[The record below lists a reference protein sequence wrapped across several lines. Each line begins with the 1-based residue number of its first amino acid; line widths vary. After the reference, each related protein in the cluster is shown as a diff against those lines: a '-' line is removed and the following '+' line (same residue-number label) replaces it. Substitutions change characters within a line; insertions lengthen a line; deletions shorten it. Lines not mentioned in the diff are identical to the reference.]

1 MPPVLIGSGP
11 CALRAAAAIP
21 EVQWLDA
28 SPFVVDHPHLPVDM
42 GVFEDHGTAEIVRE
56 LAGAAP
62 AVTQSSQM
70 LAKGRR
76 LDLPFRR
83 RELARMLPLQ
93 GAQRALTDWT
103 KTRANIRAREV
114 IGGGHEQRSYQD
126 WVVYRYGRALYEQ
139 LHAPY
144 AQRRFGE
151 PEQVAIALA
160 KIHHGVI
167 ESPGW
172 ARFGQSASAAHQ
184 GLLSHT
190 QRDAADMEGVELKDG
205 KVCAVYTDQGR
216 VETERLFWAGPVPE
230 LAEWLE
236 GEIPEILAVDMRR
249 LKTRHRIEAFLPMPG
264 ADLLPDVL
272 HIVDKAPFF
281 RVTPV
286 SMQDDGTIDGVCCHM
301 ALDDGAPEWGMGD
314 ARLLVQCAEALTLL
328 EIGRADESKGLLRR
342 MADYDPAWQV
352 GRWFPDATR
361 VTRAMHEM
369 GISLVGRSAAYR
381 WMDPGQALRLGRSI
395 GQEPDAWH
403 EALRTQVD
411 PPIKLADEGVPVTR
425 FIER

>member
-21 EVQWLDA
+21 QVQWLDA
-28 SPFVVDHPHLPVDM
+28 SPRVVDHPHLPVDM
-42 GVFEDHGTAEIVRE
+42 GLFEDHGTAGIVQE
-56 LAGAAP
+56 LAGA
-62 AVTQSSQM
+62 SSSVSLNSQI

-76 LDLPFRR
+76 LELPFRR
-83 RELARMLPLQ
+83 RELARMLPLK

-114 IGGGHEQRSYQD
+114 IGGGHEQRCYRD

-139 LHAPY
+139 IHAPY
-144 AQRRFGE
+144 AERRFGD
-151 PEQVAIALA
+151 PDAVAIAVA
-160 KIHHGVI
+160 KIHHGVTD
-167 ESPGW
+167 SPGW
-172 ARFGQSASAAHQ
+172 ARFGESASSAHES
-184 GLLSHT
+184 LLSHT
-190 QRDAADMEGVELKDG
+190 QREAAEFEGVELQDG
-205 KVCAVYTDQGR
+205 KVCAVFTDQGR
-216 VETERLFWAGPVPE
+216 VETNRLFWAGPIPE

-236 GEIPEILAVDMRR
+236 GEVSEVMAVDMRR

-264 ADLLPDVL
+264 AELLPEVL

-286 SMQDDGTIDGVCCHM
+286 SMKDDGILDGVCCHI

-314 ARLLVQCAEALTLL
+314 ARLLAQCAEAISAL
-328 EIGRADESKGLLRR
+328 EIGRADESSGLLRR

-361 VTRAMHEM
+361 VTRALHEM
-369 GISLVGRSAAYR
+369 GIGLVGRSAAYR
-381 WMDPGQALRLGRSI
+381 WMDPGQSLRLARSI
-395 GQEPDAWH
+395 GEDPGVWH

>member
-11 CALRAAAAIP
+11 CAMRAAAAMP
-21 EVQWLDA
+21 SVRWLDA
-28 SPFVVDHPHLPVDM
+28 SPRVLDHPHLPVDM
-42 GVFEDHGTAEIVRE
+42 GLFEDHGTASLVWE
-56 LAGAAP
+56 LAGGAP
-62 AVTQSSQM
+62 ALTLRSQL
-70 LAKGRR
+70 LAKGRT

-83 RELARMLPLQ
+83 RELARMLPFQ

-103 KTRANIRAREV
+103 KTRANIKAREV

-144 AQRRFGE
+144 AQRRFGD
-151 PEQVAIALA
+151 PGAVAIALA
-160 KIHHGVI
+160 KIHHGI
-167 ESPGW
+167 TESPGW
-172 ARFGQSASAAHQ
+172 ARVGESAAAAHEHLMSKVQ
-184 GLLSHT
+184 REYADFEGL
-190 QRDAADMEGVELKDG
+190 EIEDG
-205 KVCAVYTDQGR
+205 RVVAVHSDQGR
-216 VETERLFWAGPVPE
+216 VETERLVWTGPVPE

-249 LKTRHRIEAFLPMPG
+249 LKTRHRVEAFLPMPG
-264 ADLLPDVL
+264 ADALPDVL
-272 HIVDKAPFF
+272 HIVDAAPFF
-281 RVTPV
+281 RITPV
-286 SMQDDGTIDGVCCHM
+286 SMTGDGVIDGVCCHM

-314 ARLLVQCAEALTLL
+314 ARLLTQCAEAISVL
-328 EIGRADESKGLLRR
+328 ELGRADESKGLLRR

-361 VTRAMHEM
+361 VTRALNEM
-369 GISLVGRSAAYR
+369 GITLLGRSAAYR
-381 WMDPGQALRLGRSI
+381 WMDPGQSLMLARSI
-395 GQEPDAWH
+395 GEDPEAWH

>member
-28 SPFVVDHPHLPVDM
+28 SPRVVDHPHLPIDM
-42 GVFEDHGTAEIVRE
+42 GLFEDHGNSEIVRE

-62 AVTQSSQM
+62 AVTLRSEM

-76 LDLPFRR
+76 LELPFRR

-103 KTRANIRAREV
+103 KTRANIKAREV

-144 AQRRFGE
+144 ALRRFGQ
-151 PEQVAIALA
+151 PEAAAIALA
-160 KIHHGVI
+160 KIHHGVTA
-167 ESPGW
+167 SPGW
-172 ARFGQSASAAHQ
+172 ARFGERATTAHES
-184 GLLSHT
+184 LLAHS
-190 QRDAADMEGVELKDG
+190 QREAADFEGVEIKEG
-205 KVCAVYTDQGR
+205 RVCAVYTDQGR
-216 VETERLFWAGPVPE
+216 VETERLFWAGPLPE

-236 GEIPEILAVDMRR
+236 GEIPEVLAVDMGR
-249 LKTRHRIEAFLPMPG
+249 LRNRHRIEAFLPMPG
-264 ADLLPDVL
+264 AELLPDVL
-272 HIVDKAPFF
+272 HVVDKAPFF

-286 SMQDDGTIDGVCCHM
+286 SMQDNGELDGVCCHM
-301 ALDDGAPEWGMGD
+301 AVDDGSPEWGMGD
-314 ARLLVQCAEALTLL
+314 ARLLVQCAEALSIL

-342 MADYDPAWQV
+342 ISDYDPAWQV
-352 GRWFPDATR
+352 GRWFPDVTR
-361 VTRAMHEM
+361 VTQALSGM

-381 WMDPGQALRLGRSI
+381 WMDPGQSLRLARTI
-395 GQEPDAWH
+395 GLDPDSWH